1 MVFTFVLRAGAIK
14 IFMLYFVKNY
24 SKKMKNNLLALF
36 LISILTANAQQPTP
50 FNLSS
55 GNFTFN
61 QWPSA
66 SPANTYPAN
75 MMFYFSTDPTAATYD
90 STVPGT
96 APWDCAYNLTQRNR
110 IIGEGAN
117 GISFLATGSALWD
130 NCTSGSASPT
140 RFVGSAVTALN
151 TTGRENIQVTFL
163 AQTLVPGDGGANARV
178 FRLRLQYRLD
188 TTSNFISVPNA
199 FYTSSATANDSAI
212 ITATLPP
219 ACNNQPLLQVRW
231 VYYQIGTG
239 SGTRPRI
246 RLDDITI
253 TSSPQASPGLPIY
266 PISALKG
273 VNASGVADSLGVNCR
288 IEGLVSGGNLR
299 TPAQGGVE
307 FWFISPNNNAGLLVR
322 QTNYNSYTVTE
333 GDLLRITGTV
343 GQFNGL
349 IQFSVDTIIIL
360 SQNNALPN
368 PAIVNKPDESTEGRL
383 IRIDSLQLTATSTW
397 NMSGSFNATVY
408 NTVGDT
414 FTLRINGN
422 TTASGTAQPVGF
434 FTVTG
439 HGNQFD
445 NTSPFTSGYQIQP
458 RRASDIQAA
467 TAPPP
472 TTIPT
477 YNIAQLRSVNAQGV
491 LDSLN
496 VYCRIEGIVSGGNL
510 LSPTQQGAQFW
521 LVNDNNTAGCMVRR
535 VGPALGSFVPVEGQ
549 RLRLVGKVSQFRGL
563 FQFEPDSLTIIST
576 NNPLPAPAVVT
587 QIGENEEGRIIELQN
602 LTLVD
607 PAQWQTPSTTGLNVN
622 VTNGTDTFLLRI
634 NQWTTLNN
642 EPAPTGTFTLRGHGS
657 QFAGPNP
664 PFVGGYQI
672 QPRYKE
678 DLIPTV
684 NIPLPKLYVSE
695 VMFNSV
701 STNTNL
707 NGDWFEIINYGNT
720 LVSLNGFSWDDDK
733 LRPGVNIFPNGIT
746 IAPNE
751 AIVVWHGLQ
760 ANKTDFATMWKMP
773 ANAVQI
779 LCRDQFT
786 GTGGFPGL
794 GTASDLVVIYDSLG
808 REIMRSAWTNGT
820 PGFTFNFDTAGTNLG
835 LSVNGVNG
843 AYTST
848 EGDVGS
854 PGNFQVSVKELMA
867 DIGKIYPNPAT
878 TLLTIE
884 VSTPAQVEVFNI
896 QGQKVYAF
904 DVSDKTSINVEQWP
918 IGVYV
923 LRMITTSGV
932 FTSRVVKK

>member
-1 MVFTFVLRAGAIK
+1 MKKTLLTFLVLCAIGT
-14 IFMLYFVKNY
+14 Y
-24 SKKMKNNLLALF
+24 
-36 LISILTANAQQPTP
+36 AQQPMQY
-50 FNLSS
+50 NLSS

-61 QWPSA
+61 QWPST

-90 STVPGT
+90 STTPGT

-110 IIGEGAN
+110 IIGEGVN
-117 GISFLATGSALWD
+117 GISFLATGSPLWD
-130 NCTSGSASPT
+130 NCASGSAAST
-140 RFVGSAVTALN
+140 RYVGSAVAALN
-151 TTGRENIQVTFL
+151 ATGRENIQVTFL
-163 AQTLVPGDGGANARV
+163 AQTLVPADGGANARV
-178 FRLRLQYRLD
+178 FRLALQYRLD
-188 TTSNFISVPNA
+188 TTGNFISVPNA
-199 FYTSSATANDSAI
+199 FYTSSSTANDSAI
-212 ITATLPP
+212 ITATLPA
-219 ACNNQPLLQVRW
+219 ACNNQPLVQVRW

-246 RLDDITI
+246 RLDDIVI
-253 TSSPQASPGLPIY
+253 TSSQQASSGLPIY

-273 VNASGVADSLGVNCR
+273 VNASGVADSLGVQCR

-299 TPAQGGVE
+299 SPAQGGVE

-322 QTNYNSYTVTE
+322 QINYNSYTVTE

-360 SQNNALPN
+360 SQNNPLPN
-368 PAIVNKPDESTEGRL
+368 PAIVSKPDESTEGRL
-383 IRIDSLQLTATSTW
+383 IRIDSLQLTGTSTW
-397 NMSGSFNATVY
+397 NMSGSFNATVF

-422 TTASGTAQPVGF
+422 TTASGTPQPVGF
-434 FTVTG
+434 FNVTG

-458 RRASDIQAA
+458 RRASDIQAS

-472 TTIPT
+472 MTIPT
-477 YNIAQLRSVNAQGV
+477 YNIAQLRNVNAQGV

-510 LSPTQQGAQFW
+510 LNPTQQGAQFW

-563 FQFEPDSLTIIST
+563 FQFEPDSLTILST
-576 NNPLPAPAVVT
+576 NNPLPAPVVVT

-607 PAQWQTPSTTGLNVN
+607 PTQWQTPSTSGLNVN

-657 QFAGPNP
+657 QFTPSTTP

-684 NIPLPKLYVSE
+684 SIPLPKLYVSE
-695 VMFNSV
+695 VMFRSV

-707 NGDWFEIINYGNT
+707 NGDWFEIINYGST
-720 LVSLNGFSWDDDK
+720 PISLNGFSWDDDK
-733 LRPGVNIFPNGIT
+733 LRPGANIFPNGIT

-751 AIVVWHGLQ
+751 AIVVWDGLQ
-760 ANKTDFATMWKMP
+760 ANRADFATMWKMP

-794 GTASDLVVIYDSLG
+794 GTSSDLVVIYDSLG
-808 REIMRSAWTNGT
+808 REIMRSEWTNGT

-843 AYTST
+843 AYTSND
-848 EGDVGS
+848 GDVGS
-854 PGNFQVSVKELMA
+854 PGNFQVSVKEMNA
-867 DIGKIYPNPAT
+867 EIGKIYPNPT
-878 TLLTIE
+878 TSLLTVE
-884 VSTPAQVEVFNI
+884 LSMPAHVEVLNI
-896 QGQKVYAF
+896 QGQRVY
-904 DVSDKTSINVEQWP
+904 SIEITDKATLHTDTWP
-918 IGVYV
+918 AGVYV
-923 LRMITTSGV
+923 LRMTTTGGV
-932 FTSRVVKK
+932 YTTRIIKK

>member
-1 MVFTFVLRAGAIK
+1 MINLSNLRQNLIAMRKVVLS
-14 IFMLYFVKNY
+14 IFGLLTLGLY
-24 SKKMKNNLLALF
+24 
-36 LISILTANAQQPTP
+36 AQQPIP
-50 FNLSS
+50 FNLGS
-55 GNFTFN
+55 GNFTFSH
-61 QWPSA
+61 WAPT

-75 MMFYFSTDPTAATYD
+75 MMFYFSTDPSAASYD
-90 STVPGT
+90 STAPGT
-96 APWDCAYNLTQRNR
+96 MPWDCAYNLTSRNR
-110 IIGEGAN
+110 ITGGGDS
-117 GISFLATGSALWD
+117 GIFFLATSSPLWD
-130 NCTSGSASPT
+130 NCASGTASNT
-140 RFVGSAVTALN
+140 RFVGSAVAALN
-151 TTGRENIQVTFL
+151 ATGRENIMVTFK
-163 AQTLVPGDGGANARV
+163 AQTATPGDGGGGTNPRV
-178 FRLRLQYRLD
+178 FRIRLQYRLD
-188 TTSNFISVPNA
+188 TTSNFINVPGA
-199 FYTSSATANDSAI
+199 SFYTTSPVAGDSAI
-212 ITATLPP
+212 ITSTLP
-219 ACNNQPLLQVRW
+219 AVCNNQPLVQVRW
-231 VYYQIGTG
+231 VYYQIASGAGG
-239 SGTRPRI
+239 SRPRV
-246 RLDDITI
+246 RLDDISI
-253 TSSPQASPGLPIY
+253 TSSPQAGPGLPIY

-273 VNASGVADSLGVNCR
+273 VNANGVADSLNVSCR

-307 FWFISPNNNAGLLVR
+307 FWFISPNNDAGLLVR

-360 SQNNALPN
+360 SQNNPLPN
-368 PAIVNKPDESTEGRL
+368 PAVVNKPDESTEGRL
-383 IRIDSLQLTATSTW
+383 IRIDSLQLTATSIW
-397 NMSGSFNATVY
+397 NSSGSFNATVY

-422 TTASGTAQPVGF
+422 TTASGTPQPVGH
-434 FTVTG
+434 FTVIG

-458 RRASDIQAA
+458 RRASDIIAA

-472 TTIPT
+472 ATIPT
-477 YNIAQLRSVNAQGV
+477 YDIAQLRSVNAQGV

-510 LSPTQQGAQFW
+510 LNPTQQGAQFW

-535 VGPALGSFVPVEGQ
+535 VGPTLGSFVPVEGQ
-549 RLRLVGKVSQFRGL
+549 RLRLVGKVIQFRGL
-563 FQFEPDSLTIIST
+563 FQFEPDSLTILST
-576 NNPLPAPAVVT
+576 NNPLPAPIVVT

-607 PAQWQTPSTTGLNVN
+607 PTQWQTPSTSGLNVN

-657 QFAGPNP
+657 QFTASANP

-678 DLIPTV
+678 DLIITV
-684 NIPLPKLYVSE
+684 NVPLPKLYVSE

-701 STNTNL
+701 STNSTL
-707 NGDWFEIINYGNT
+707 NPDWFEVTNYGST
-720 LVSLNGFSWDDDK
+720 PVSLNGCSWDDDK

-746 IAPNE
+746 IAPGE
-751 AIVVWHGLQ
+751 AIVVWHGLST
-760 ANKTDFATMWKMP
+760 NKADFYTMWKMP
-773 ANAVQI
+773 NNAVQV

-794 GTASDLVVIYDSLG
+794 GTASDLVVLYDSLG
-808 REIMRSAWTNGT
+808 REIMCSAWTNGT

-835 LSVNGVNG
+835 LSVDGVNG

-854 PGNFQVSVKELMA
+854 PGNFTVSIRELTAEM
-867 DIGKIYPNPAT
+867 GKIYPNPASDAFHIELKVPSVVDIL
-878 TLLTIE
+878 TLH
-884 VSTPAQVEVFNI
+884 
-896 QGQKVYAF
+896 GQKIYGTQVNSKST
-904 DVSDKTSINVEQWP
+904 VQTSNWP
-918 IGVYV
+918 AGVYII
-923 LRMITTSGV
+923 RITNNAGIYT
-932 FTSRVVKK
+932 TKWMKK